1 MQATDIQDYARRL
14 FEAHGL
20 KAISEV
26 AQKASTLE
34 QQGDEEQ
41 AKTWRRIEA
50 ALVQMRGPH
59 VS

>member
-20 KAISEV
+20 KAIAEA

-50 ALVQMRGPH
+50 ALVEMRGPH